1 MLNIIDI
8 KSIMNIK
15 IIEIV
20 KEEIMQNQDYISN
33 LATAVANGMSLVDF
47 YNYCKIN
54 DITPCDMT
62 LKFFLNES
70 EARREGAKC

>member
-1 MLNIIDI
+1 
-8 KSIMNIK
+8 
-15 IIEIV
+15 
-20 KEEIMQNQDYISN
+20 MQKQDYITN
-33 LATAVANGMSLVDF
+33 LATAIANGMSLVDF

-70 EARREGAKC
+70 GTYKGGAIC

>member
-1 MLNIIDI
+1 MCLWGG
-8 KSIMNIK
+8 
-15 IIEIV
+15 
-20 KEEIMQNQDYISN
+20 IMQKQDYITN
-33 LATAVANGMSLVDF
+33 LATAIANGMSLVDF

-70 EARREGAKC
+70 GTCKGGAIC